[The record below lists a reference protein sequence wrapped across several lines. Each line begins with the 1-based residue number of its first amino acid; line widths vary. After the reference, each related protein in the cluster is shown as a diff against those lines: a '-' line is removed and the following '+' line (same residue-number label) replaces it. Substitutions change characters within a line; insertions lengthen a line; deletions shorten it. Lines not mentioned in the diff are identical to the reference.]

1 MNWAFLDEPGPIWQ
15 EPDTATAASPGLRVD
30 CHSSNAVAEQ
40 QAPDARSDESSDL
53 GSRSVLPPRPA
64 TQPLQVDS
72 AWRNVTLDQ
81 LVTSKRTVEASV
93 AAGVAASFRRRKAS
107 LQAAEAQRSACTA
120 ADSVQDCV
128 ALMLEDFRLMDHQ
141 ARCAYQPPSP
151 PPSPPPLTPPPLT
164 PPTSCTPHSSPHPQL
179 HPFILTVMD
188 HQSTWRLAV
197 APLLPDALAAA
208 GGVSACD
215 GTRSR
220 SPGKPHSSGPRPR
233 SAAPGR
239 TPAGPADASGR
250 DGGGGGGGGGGG
262 RWGEVA
268 ALLLKQLEV
277 GEPEHVAHRST
288 LLLRSDK
295 QPDSLMVVTSS
306 VGAVGA
312 VQRLKPN
319 SLWHASS
326 THPLAQDAFAVLRSG
341 DARLR
346 LYLLVTYS
354 PTILTYVHI
363 AYTSLSCHTY
373 SPIYFLRRRA
383 APLSARHRGRDL
395 GGATRWP

>member
-1 MNWAFLDEPGPIWQ
+1 
-15 EPDTATAASPGLRVD
+15 
-30 CHSSNAVAEQ
+30 
-40 QAPDARSDESSDL
+40 
-53 GSRSVLPPRPA
+53 
-64 TQPLQVDS
+64 
-72 AWRNVTLDQ
+72 
-81 LVTSKRTVEASV
+81 
-93 AAGVAASFRRRKAS
+93 
-107 LQAAEAQRSACTA
+107 
-120 ADSVQDCV
+120 
-128 ALMLEDFRLMDHQ
+128 
-141 ARCAYQPPSP
+141 
-151 PPSPPPLTPPPLT
+151 
-164 PPTSCTPHSSPHPQL
+164 
-179 HPFILTVMD
+179 MD

-346 LYLLVTYS
+346 LSPRYLLAYYTHLRAHRLHIAFV
-354 PTILTYVHI
+354 PHLLTYLLFSGDALLRSPHGT
-363 AYTSLSCHTY
+363 AAETS
-373 SPIYFLRRRA
+373 A
-383 APLSARHRGRDL
+383 VPLDG
-395 GGATRWP
+395 PNPN